1 MPRKDHYHRNIL
13 AIVYDFDGTLTP
25 QPMQE
30 YTVLPQLG
38 ISGEAFWA
46 EVNAEV
52 QRTGG
57 DSILTYMRLLVEKI
71 EANKKHLSR
80 DILRDLAAGI
90 RYYPGV
96 DSWFER
102 INTYVT
108 EKSAGSVET
117 RHYIVSAGLSEILEG
132 ISIKRHFTRIYAS
145 QYYFDHHEAARFPT
159 IVINDTAK
167 TQYLFRINKGR
178 EETRDTINEYMPET
192 ARPIP
197 FQHMLYV
204 GDGLTDVPC
213 MTVVKNY
220 GGFAVA
226 VHHPR
231 SADAIKVCRE
241 LVDANRI
248 DFYAPADYGAG
259 RKLERRVHK
268 ILDLVIARILFEQER
283 HEFLND
289 MAPSP
294 RVPPLAKRAPIETK
308 PNKKRTRLSPK

>member
-1 MPRKDHYHRNIL
+1 MAKKPYLRSTL
-13 AIVYDFDGTLTP
+13 AVVYDFDGTLTP

-38 ISGEAFWA
+38 ISAAAFWA

-71 EANKKHLSR
+71 EANKAHLSR
-80 DILRDLAAGI
+80 DALRRLATGI
-90 RYYPGV
+90 KYYPGV
-96 DSWFER
+96 ESWFDR
-102 INTYVT
+102 INTYVE
-108 EKSAGSVET
+108 EKSGGSVQT
-117 RHYIVSAGLSEILEG
+117 RHYIISAGLSEILEG
-132 ISIKRHFTRIYAS
+132 INIKHHFSRIYAS

-178 EETRDTINEYMPET
+178 EQALETINEYMPE
-192 ARPIP
+192 AERPIP

-220 GGFAVA
+220 GGFALA
-226 VHHPR
+226 VHKPR
-231 SADAIKVCRE
+231 SADSIAVCRE
-241 LVDANRI
+241 LADANRI
-248 DFYAPADYGAG
+248 DFFAPADYRAG

-268 ILDLVIARILFEQER
+268 ILDLIMARISFELER
-283 HEFLND
+283 HEFL
-289 MAPSP
+289 
-294 RVPPLAKRAPIETK
+294 RETQK
-308 PNKKRTRLSPK
+308 A

>member
-1 MPRKDHYHRNIL
+1 MPRKQPYRRSTL

-30 YTVLPQLG
+30 YTVLPELG
-38 ISGEAFWA
+38 ISAGAFWA

-71 EANKKHLSR
+71 EANKAHLSR
-80 DILRDLAAGI
+80 DALRQLAAGI
-90 RYYPGV
+90 KYYPGV
-96 DSWFER
+96 VDWFDR
-102 INTYVT
+102 INAYVD
-108 EKSAGSVET
+108 EKSAGTVQT
-117 RHYIVSAGLSEILEG
+117 RHYIISAGLSEILEG
-132 ISIKRHFTRIYAS
+132 VSIKHHFSRIYAS

-178 EETRDTINEYMPET
+178 EQALQTINEYMPE
-192 ARPIP
+192 AERPIP

-226 VHHPR
+226 VHKPR
-231 SADAIKVCRE
+231 SRGSITVCQE
-241 LVDANRI
+241 LADANRI
-248 DFYAPADYGAG
+248 DFYAPADYRSG
-259 RKLERRVHK
+259 RTLEHRVHK
-268 ILDLVIARILFEQER
+268 ILDLIIARISFELER
-283 HEFLND
+283 HDFL
-289 MAPSP
+289 S
-294 RVPPLAKRAPIETK
+294 ETK
-308 PNKKRTRLSPK
+308 KV

>member
-1 MPRKDHYHRNIL
+1 MAPKTPYRRSTL

-38 ISGEAFWA
+38 ISAGEFWS
-46 EVNAEV
+46 EVNDEV
-52 QRTGG
+52 KRTGG

-71 EANKKHLSR
+71 EANKAHLSR
-80 DILRDLAAGI
+80 EALRELAAGI
-90 RYYPGV
+90 KYFPGV
-96 DSWFER
+96 EAWFDR
-102 INTYVT
+102 INAYV
-108 EKSAGSVET
+108 EKKSNGTVQT
-117 RHYIVSAGLSEILEG
+117 RHYIISAGLSEILEG
-132 ISIKRHFTRIYAS
+132 VSIKPHFSRIYAS

-178 EETRDTINEYMPET
+178 EQALETINEYMPEDQ
-192 ARPIP
+192 RPIP

-226 VHHPR
+226 VHNPKNQD
-231 SADAIKVCRE
+231 SIAVCKE
-241 LVDANRI
+241 LADANRI
-248 DFYAPADYGAG
+248 DFYAPADYRA
-259 RKLERRVHK
+259 RRILERRVHK
-268 ILDLVIARILFEQER
+268 ILDLIIARISFELER
-283 HEFLND
+283 HQFLN
-289 MAPSP
+289 
-294 RVPPLAKRAPIETK
+294 ETSK
-308 PNKKRTRLSPK
+308 A

>member
-1 MPRKDHYHRNIL
+1 MTRRDKYHRSTL

-38 ISGEAFWA
+38 LSGAAFWREVDA
-46 EVNAEV
+46 EVK
-52 QRTGG
+52 RTGG
-57 DSILTYMRLLVEKI
+57 DSILTYMRLLIEKI
-71 EANKKHLSR
+71 EANKAHLSR
-80 DILRDLAAGI
+80 EALRELAAGI
-90 RYYPGV
+90 EYYPGV
-96 DSWFER
+96 EGWFER
-102 INTYVT
+102 IDAYVAAR
-108 EKSAGSVET
+108 SGGSVQV

-178 EETRDTINEYMPET
+178 EAALETINEYMPEGE
-192 ARPIP
+192 RPIP
-197 FQHMLYV
+197 FQHMLYI

-220 GGFAVA
+220 GGFALA
-226 VHHPR
+226 VHKPR
-231 SADAIKVCRE
+231 NAEALATCRE

-248 DFYAPADYGAG
+248 DFYAPADYSAG
-259 RKLERRVHK
+259 RRLERRVHK
-268 ILDLVIARILFEQER
+268 ILDLIMARIAFEQER
-283 HEFLND
+283 HEFLQD
-289 MAPSP
+289 M
-294 RVPPLAKRAPIETK
+294 RKQ
-308 PNKKRTRLSPK
+308 